1 MASITTRTAISI
13 GVVISLAGAAMSYGV
28 LYQQVQDVRG
38 QQQEMKI
45 DVKSLASKLDAFIVK
60 VLASKNA

>member
-13 GVVISLAGAAMSYGV
+13 GVVISLTGAAMSYGV

-45 DVKSLASKLDAFIVK
+45 DVKSLASKLDAFIVQK
-60 VLASKNA
+60 LAFKNT